1 MHYDMLELLQP
12 FLIKIAYYWNAI
24 ILKFVQ
30 VYNKDKNFWRLF
42 IMQPHP
48 TPTIVTCHTP
58 HKKQLNPVQKLFLSL
73 ST

>member
-12 FLIKIAYYWNAI
+12 FLFKIAYYWNAI

-42 IMQPHP
+42 IMQSHATPTSNLPHP
-48 TPTIVTCHTP
+48 
-58 HKKQLNPVQKLFLSL
+58 S
-73 ST
+73 

>member
-42 IMQPHP
+42 IMQPHA
-48 TPTIVTCHTP
+48 TPTSNLP
-58 HKKQLNPVQKLFLSL
+58 HPS
-73 ST
+73 

>member
-12 FLIKIAYYWNAI
+12 FLINIAYYWNAI

-42 IMQPHP
+42 IMQPHA
-48 TPTIVTCHTP
+48 TPTSNLP
-58 HKKQLNPVQKLFLSL
+58 HPS
-73 ST
+73 